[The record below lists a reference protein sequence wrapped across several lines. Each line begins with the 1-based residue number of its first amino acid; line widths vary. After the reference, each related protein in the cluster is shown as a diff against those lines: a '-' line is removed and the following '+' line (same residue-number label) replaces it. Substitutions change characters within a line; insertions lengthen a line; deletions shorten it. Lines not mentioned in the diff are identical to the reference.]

1 MFQDSDIMSNYANY
15 LYKDYEE
22 LELKNNKLTKENKFL
37 LLRATIAEDEQRRL
51 EHVVAKKAME
61 NDALKK
67 EMKFKKRNR
76 TFKRNSKS

>member
-1 MFQDSDIMSNYANY
+1 MSNYANY

-67 EMKFKKRNR
+67 ENE
-76 TFKRNSKS
+76 NL

>member
-1 MFQDSDIMSNYANY
+1 MSNYANY

-51 EHVVAKKAME
+51 EHVVAKKSYG
-61 NDALKK
+61 K
-67 EMKFKKRNR
+67 
-76 TFKRNSKS
+76 